1 MGCKNS
7 FLLAPM
13 ITNTLKCNNHYRIK
27 QNGKLFMPPFYLNKK
42 TLPLT
47 DKSNYFCCMRIV
59 NIFIVIVLTLAFG
72 CKNNEPNNNG
82 KPSKDAAFI
91 KKMAKAVAEN
101 RDSTGLRFNY
111 IDALD
116 SVGDYSNAILQM
128 DSLILKDK
136 GNYGLWFKLGKIY
149 EHAGDTAKAIGSY
162 QTALKIYRAPD
173 GLLAVI
179 NLYAETKNASALVL
193 CDEVD
198 NLRMGREYDSYT
210 NFFRG
215 IYYARTGKRPQ
226 AISYFDKSIVSNYTF
241 IDAYMEKGFTYFDD
255 KKLDEALAVF
265 LKVAAVNSTYA
276 DAYYWQGKCFE
287 AKGNKPKALELYQN
301 KVCP

>member
-1 MGCKNS
+1 MRTVN
-7 FLLAPM
+7 
-13 ITNTLKCNNHYRIK
+13 
-27 QNGKLFMPPFYLNKK
+27 
-42 TLPLT
+42 
-47 DKSNYFCCMRIV
+47 FCIV
-59 NIFIVIVLTLAFG
+59 MVIMLAFG
-72 CKNNEPNNNG
+72 CKNNDTANNG

-101 RDSTGLRFNY
+101 RDSAGLRFNY

-116 SVGDYSNAILQM
+116 SVGDYANAITQM

-149 EHAGDTAKAIGSY
+149 EHAGDTIKAIGSY
-162 QTALKIYRAPD
+162 QTALKIYRSPD

-179 NLYAETKNASALVL
+179 NLLAETKNISALAL

-198 NLRMGREYDSYT
+198 NLRLGREYDSYT

-215 IYYARTGKRPQ
+215 VYFSRTGKRQQ
-226 AISYFDKSIVSNYTF
+226 AISYFDRSIVSNYTF

-255 KKLDEALAVF
+255 KKFDEAITVF
-265 LKVAAVNSTYA
+265 LKVAAVKSTYA

-287 AKGNKPKALELYQN
+287 AKGNKPKALELYQQALVLD
-301 KVCP
+301 KTLQQAEDAIKRLKP